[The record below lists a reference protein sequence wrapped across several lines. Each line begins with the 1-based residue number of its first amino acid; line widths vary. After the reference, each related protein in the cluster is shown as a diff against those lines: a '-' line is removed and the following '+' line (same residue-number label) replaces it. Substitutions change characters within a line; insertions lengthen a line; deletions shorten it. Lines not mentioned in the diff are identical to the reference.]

1 MMHPSYPS
9 RYFFGAVEAVS
20 AEAGPWGRDA
30 GLSYTG
36 PSYDVSG

>member
-9 RYFFGAVEAVS
+9 RYFGAVEAVS
-20 AEAGPWGRDA
+20 AEAGPWGRDG

-36 PSYDVSG
+36 QSYGVSG